1 MTDVTIEPN
10 TYVTLDYVLHDEAGD
25 VLDDSSAEDG
35 EPIEYVHGYGMLVPG
50 LESRLVGLK
59 VGDARKIVVPADEA
73 FGERDPELVLDV
85 ERSEFPEPDQ
95 IEIGD
100 EFVAESPDGDE
111 AVMRVV
117 EIKEDSVTC
126 DANHPARWHH
136 PPLRHQGARGP
147 PPPPR
152 RRSRPL
158 ARTWKMPKATVH
170 DEACG
175 HGHLGQETARHD
187 HPHPHGD
194 GLVSLGKSKKES

>member
-1 MTDVTIEPN
+1 MNAAVTIEPN
-10 TYVTLDYVLHDEAGD
+10 TYVTLDYVLHDEAGG
-25 VLDDSSAEDG
+25 VLDDSGAEDG

-59 VGDARKIVVPADEA
+59 VGDAKKIVVPAEEA

-117 EIKEDSVTC
+117 EIKGDSVVC
-126 DANHPARWHH
+126 DANHPLAGITLHYDIKVREVR
-136 PPLRHQGARGP
+136 PATDDEIQAAAEDLEDAEGHQ
-147 PPPPR
+147 
-152 RRSRPL
+152 
-158 ARTWKMPKATVH
+158 H
-170 DEACG
+170 DENCG
-175 HGHLGQETARHD
+175 HDHGHS
-187 HPHPHGD
+187 HGD
-194 GLVSLGKSKKES
+194 GLVSLGKSKKEG

>member
-1 MTDVTIEPN
+1 MTDVSIEPN

-25 VLDDSSAEDG
+25 VLDDSNAEDG

-59 VGDARKIVVPADEA
+59 VGDARKIVVPAEEA

-126 DANHPARWHH
+126 DANHPLAGITLHYDIKVREV
-136 PPLRHQGARGP
+136 
-147 PPPPR
+147 
-152 RRSRPL
+152 RP
-158 ARTWKMPKATVH
+158 ATEDEIQAAAEDLDDAAGEAGHVH
-170 DEACG
+170 DESCG
-175 HGHLGQETARHD
+175 HDHGHS
-187 HPHPHGD
+187 HGD

>member
-1 MTDVTIEPN
+1 
-10 TYVTLDYVLHDEAGD
+10 VLHDEAGG
-25 VLDDSSAEDG
+25 VLDDSGAEDG

-59 VGDARKIVVPADEA
+59 VGDAKKIVVPAEEA

-117 EIKEDSVTC
+117 EIKGDSVVC
-126 DANHPARWHH
+126 DANHP
-136 PPLRHQGARGP
+136 
-147 PPPPR
+147 
-152 RRSRPL
+152 L
-158 ARTWKMPKATVH
+158 AGITLHYDIKVREVRAATDDEIQAAAEDLEDAEGHTH
-170 DEACG
+170 DENCG
-175 HGHLGQETARHD
+175 HDHGHS
-187 HPHPHGD
+187 HGD
-194 GLVSLGKSKKES
+194 GLVSLGKSKKEG